1 MKKYRFV
8 LLISNNIHYH
18 KILFI
23 FNYYIINRYNL
34 YITIIVYFKVI
45 ITWVLNEDF
54 WNVTQLKIIFT
65 ISRIFSIQ

>member
-1 MKKYRFV
+1 MYLSKRTIIFSLGGFICMKKYRFV

-34 YITIIVYFKVI
+34 YITVIVYFKVI

-54 WNVTQLKIIFT
+54 
-65 ISRIFSIQ
+65 

>member
-1 MKKYRFV
+1 MYLSKRTIIFSLGGFICMKKYGFV

-34 YITIIVYFKVI
+34 YITVIVYFKVI

-54 WNVTQLKIIFT
+54 
-65 ISRIFSIQ
+65 